1 MILFQKKV
9 VPINP
14 KVGQS
19 DVDAY
24 LSEVREAIAEKRCT
38 FHSNKTKNRETLSG
52 LGLTLSDVYEEIS
65 TLTYEDY
72 CYGPVPDNRPNYA
85 DESIWVFKKKV
96 DWLMIYIKLEIVSC
110 NGKRLVV
117 LSFHEDNAQ

>member
-38 FHSNKTKNRETLSG
+38 FHSNKTKKPRDPVR
-52 LGLTLSDVYEEIS
+52 LGFNS
-65 TLTYEDY
+65 
-72 CYGPVPDNRPNYA
+72 
-85 DESIWVFKKKV
+85 
-96 DWLMIYIKLEIVSC
+96 
-110 NGKRLVV
+110 
-117 LSFHEDNAQ
+117 

>member
-65 TLTYEDY
+65 TPTSIIVMALCLTI
-72 CYGPVPDNRPNYA
+72 VPTMQTKVSGYLR
-85 DESIWVFKKKV
+85 KK
-96 DWLMIYIKLEIVSC
+96 
-110 NGKRLVV
+110 
-117 LSFHEDNAQ
+117 

>member
-24 LSEVREAIAEKRCT
+24 LSEVREAIAEKQMVLFT
-38 FHSNKTKNRETLSG
+38 PIKPKTERPWSG
-52 LGLTLSDVYEEIS
+52 LGLTLSE
-65 TLTYEDY
+65 
-72 CYGPVPDNRPNYA
+72 
-85 DESIWVFKKKV
+85 FMKKF
-96 DWLMIYIKLEIVSC
+96 L
-110 NGKRLVV
+110 
-117 LSFHEDNAQ
+117 H